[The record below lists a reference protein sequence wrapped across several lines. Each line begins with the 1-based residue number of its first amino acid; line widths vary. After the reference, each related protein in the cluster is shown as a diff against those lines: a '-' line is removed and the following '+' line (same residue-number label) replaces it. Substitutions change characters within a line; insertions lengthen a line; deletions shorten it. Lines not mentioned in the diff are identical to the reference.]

1 MMDKFL
7 FASDLDNTLLFSYKH
22 RKEKDVCIE
31 YLRGKEQTFMSS
43 SAIAMLAQVHEK
55 SRFVPVTTRSIEE
68 YLRIDFPPKCV
79 PEYAVTTNGAI
90 LLRNGEIDETWKEE
104 SLRMIEPWKDEM
116 TRMLV
121 VLEEFGE
128 IQRCCIIDGMYLFA
142 KCENALQ
149 AQMIQERI
157 QHKTTLSMQVVKR
170 KMYFFP
176 TPISKGRAIKRLRQ
190 RFSPNTIIAAGDTP
204 IDLSML
210 EEANVAI
217 LPRDL
222 WELSESLE
230 RYFVW
235 NYEHEFSEFILS
247 TILSKVIL

>member
-31 YLRGKEQTFMSS
+31 YLRGKEQTFMSPA
-43 SAIAMLAQVHEK
+43 AIAMLAQTNEK
-55 SRFVPVTTRSIEE
+55 SRFVPVTSRSIEE
-68 YLRIDFPPKCV
+68 YLRIDFPPQCV

-90 LLRNGEIDETWKEE
+90 LLQNGKIDEKWKEE
-104 SLRMIEPWKDEM
+104 SLQMIAPWIEEM
-116 TRMLV
+116 TRMLA
-121 VLEEFGE
+121 VLNEFNE
-128 IQRCCIIDGMYLFA
+128 IQRCYIIDGMYLFA

-149 AQMIQERI
+149 AQMVQESI

-176 TPISKGRAIKRLRQ
+176 TPISKGMAIKRLRQ
-190 RFSPNTIIAAGDTP
+190 RFSPDVIIAAGDTS

-210 EEANVAI
+210 EEADIAF
-217 LPRDL
+217 LPQDL
-222 WELSESLE
+222 WEQSEPLAQC
-230 RYFVW
+230 FVW
-235 NYEHEFSEFILS
+235 DYEHEFSEFILDKV
-247 TILSKVIL
+247 LSKIIL